1 MPVNWLW
8 IELDISGEEK
18 VLLLTVL
25 ESTFVV
31 SEGATAAN
39 ATIIVDVGFG
49 SNHE

>member
-1 MPVNWLW
+1 MPVDWLW
-8 IELDISGEEK
+8 IELDISGQEK
-18 VLLLTVL
+18 VLTVL